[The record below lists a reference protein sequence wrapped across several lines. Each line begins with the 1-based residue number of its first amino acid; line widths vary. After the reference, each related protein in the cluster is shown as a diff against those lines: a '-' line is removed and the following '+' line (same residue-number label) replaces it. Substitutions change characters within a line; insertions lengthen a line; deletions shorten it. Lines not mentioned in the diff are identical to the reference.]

1 MMLRWA
7 PLHLATPAA
16 ILTAAYMLVPHV
28 GALPS
33 SLIGL
38 KIYGPY
44 LLLALGIAVSIA
56 FQRGRALFA
65 LLTLAA
71 AHLGHQ
77 LYLQAG
83 SPASTAYTAFAALC
97 VFVPFNLAALSLLRE
112 RGIFNAHGV
121 QRTVVL
127 LAQLAFAAWV
137 LRSGKMGF
145 AAWVYASL
153 VETRLFATSPVPQL
167 GLVALALSFS
177 IALTVWSIKRS
188 TIDLGLA
195 GAVIA
200 FALAVN
206 GVTSSNAFETF
217 IAAGALI
224 LTVAVMQD
232 TFRMAFRDE
241 LTGLPSRRALNE
253 RLASLGRRY
262 TVAMLDV
269 DRFKGLN
276 DRFGH
281 DVGDQVLKMVGAR
294 LVRVGGGGKVYR
306 YGGEEFTVVFSG
318 KSVAEALPHLEALR
332 EDIANY
338 QLALRDPERVE
349 QPKSAGKV
357 RGAGT
362 TGRAVAVTISIGV
375 AESDERLT
383 TPEDVIQAADKA
395 LYRAKNRGRNQV
407 SR

>member
-1 MMLRWA
+1 MMLRSA
-7 PLHLATPAA
+7 SLHFATPAA
-16 ILTAAYMLVPHV
+16 ILIAAYLLVPHA
-28 GALPS
+28 GALPA
-33 SLIGL
+33 SLAGL

-44 LLLALGIAVSIA
+44 LVIALGIAVSIA

-65 LLTLAA
+65 LLTFAVA
-71 AHLGHQ
+71 QLGRQ
-77 LYLQAG
+77 LYLQPG
-83 SPASTAYTAFAALC
+83 TPSPIAYTAFAALC
-97 VFVPFNLAALSLLRE
+97 LFVPFNLCALGMLRE
-112 RGIFNAHGV
+112 RGIFNAHGA
-121 QRTVVL
+121 QRAAML
-127 LAQLAFAAWV
+127 LAQLAFAAWL
-137 LRSGKMGF
+137 LRFGKTGF
-145 AAWVYASL
+145 AALVYATL
-153 VETRLFATSPVPQL
+153 IDTRLFATSPIPQL
-167 GLVALALSFS
+167 GLVVIALSFS
-177 IALTVWSIKRS
+177 LALAMWIVKRS
-188 TIDLGLA
+188 STHLGLA

-200 FALAVN
+200 FAFAAH
-206 GVTSSNAFETF
+206 GVTSPDTYEVF

-262 TVAMLDV
+262 AVAMLDV

-294 LVRVGGGGKVYR
+294 LLRVGGGGKVYR
-306 YGGEEFTVVFSG
+306 YGGEEFTALFPR
-318 KSVAEALPHLEALR
+318 KSVDEALPYLEALR
-332 EDIANY
+332 QDIANY
-338 QLALRDPERVE
+338 RLALRDPERTD
-349 QPKSAGKV
+349 QPTSV
-357 RGAGT
+357 RKRRGTGAS
-362 TGRAVAVTISIGV
+362 GRSVAVTISIGV
-375 AESDERLT
+375 AESDEQLT